1 MSNSL
6 NPMDYTAHGILQAGI
21 LEWVSFPFSRESSQ
35 PRDWTQVS
43 HIAGRYSTS
52 WATGKLKNTGVD
64 SLSLLQGNLP
74 SPGIKLVYRALQ
86 ADSLPTELSGKSMN
100 AGSSLKRVQKLLLLH
115 DPEPIPKISPQ
126 KKDLVLLRAGNSKT
140 LAANE
145 VYLKFLPGCI
155 FQAPTLRLPRKF
167 SGHKMRQTR
176 K

>member
-1 MSNSL
+1 MQETESRSVMSNSL

-43 HIAGRYSTS
+43 HIAGRYFTS

-86 ADSLPTELSGKSMN
+86 ADSLPTELSGKPYVYYYLYYNTDVDNDVSGDILICSFLKLTWN
-100 AGSSLKRVQKLLLLH
+100 SSRSH
-115 DPEPIPKISPQ
+115 FCH
-126 KKDLVLLRAGNSKT
+126 
-140 LAANE
+140 
-145 VYLKFLPGCI
+145 Y
-155 FQAPTLRLPRKF
+155 
-167 SGHKMRQTR
+167 HKVC
-176 K
+176 